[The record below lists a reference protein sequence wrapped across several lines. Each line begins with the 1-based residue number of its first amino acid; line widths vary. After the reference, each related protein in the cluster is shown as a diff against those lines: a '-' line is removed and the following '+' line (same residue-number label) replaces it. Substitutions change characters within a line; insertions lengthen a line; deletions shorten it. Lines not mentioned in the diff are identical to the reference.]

1 MVKNYIKS
9 TFRQLI
15 KQKTYTLIN
24 ITGLAIGIASFLII
38 YLFITDELSYDRF
51 NKKAKNIYRLVNIYD
66 FEGVG
71 EKSASS
77 PFPVAFTM
85 KNEYPDMI
93 KNVVRLFNFQV
104 PSSFVEYQDKKFNEK
119 HFFFADS
126 TFFDIFDY
134 EFIKGNSRTALEEN
148 GSVVLTQSAA
158 RKYFGNEDPMGKII
172 LFEITTKLKITGI
185 IKDPPKQSHLQFDFI
200 GSMSTLRTIY
210 DGSLPN
216 TWVWNPCWTY
226 FLLNDH
232 VSPKALEAKFPE
244 FIQTYFYDAEKEN
257 ITLYLQ
263 PLTDI
268 HLRSK
273 LDYELSANGSM
284 NSIYILSAIGI
295 FLLVIA
301 IINFMNLA
309 TATSSRRA
317 KEIGIKKVTGAY
329 RSQLILQFLG
339 ESTILSFIA
348 LTLGLIIV
356 EFVLPLFDEFTGK
369 SLTINV
375 LFEWQNIVML
385 ISLGLAVGILS
396 GTYPAFYLSAFNP
409 VKVLKG
415 SVRFGVKSGLPRKIL
430 VVTQFTI
437 SIALIIG
444 SIIIHDQL
452 KFMQNADLGFN
463 KKNIIIVPVN
473 RTPVANIFPTFK
485 KELLQDPSII
495 SVTAMDD
502 IFGESHNTHEFRPEG
517 YPEKKWQ
524 FYPALVVRYD
534 FVKTFGIKIIAGR
547 DYIEEN
553 KLDPMNGMLINEA
566 MVKHMGWGSPENAL
580 GKKFKS
586 LRGNERV
593 IGVFKN
599 FHPTSLHK
607 EAGPF
612 VLNMK
617 EYPREV
623 IWFLKYVAI
632 RIQPG
637 TEKNALAHIENMW
650 RKTSPDRPF
659 EYFFLDKE
667 LASLYKDEE
676 NLSRLSFIFTII
688 IILISAM
695 GLLGLASFLAEQKT
709 KEIGIRKVLGANLL
723 SIINNISKE
732 FIWLI
737 LLASVFA
744 WGIAYIVMVYWL
756 YHFPYQT
763 VIHWFTF
770 ILGALIAMGLAM
782 MITFI
787 RAYFASKA
795 NPIVTLKYE

>member
-1 MVKNYIKS
+1 MVKNYLKS

-15 KQKTYTLIN
+15 KEKTYSLIN
-24 ITGLAIGIASFLII
+24 VTGLAIGIASFLII
-38 YLFITDELSYDRF
+38 YLFISDELSYDRYH
-51 NKKAKNIYRLVNIYD
+51 KKAKNIYRLVNIYD

-71 EKSASS
+71 ERSASS
-77 PFPVAFTM
+77 PFPVAFTL

-104 PSSFVEYQDKKFNEK
+104 PSSFVEYEDKKFNEK

-134 EFIKGNSRTALEEN
+134 EFIKGNPGTALSEN
-148 GSVVLTQSAA
+148 GSVVLTESTA
-158 RKYFGNEDPMGKII
+158 RKYFRNEDPIGKIL
-172 LFEITTKLKITGI
+172 LFEITTKLKVTGVV
-185 IKDPPKQSHLQFDFI
+185 KDPPAQSHFQFDFI
-200 GSMSTLRTIY
+200 GSMSTLRSVFG
-210 DGSLPN
+210 GSLPK

-232 VSPKALEAKFPE
+232 VNPKSLEAKFPD
-244 FIQTYFYDAEKEN
+244 FIKAYFYDAEKDN
-257 ITLYLQ
+257 ISLYLQ

-268 HLRSK
+268 HLQSH
-273 LDYELSANGSM
+273 LDYEIAPNGNI
-284 NSIYILSAIGI
+284 NSIYILSAIAV

-309 TATSSRRA
+309 TATSTRRA

-329 RSQLILQFLG
+329 RSQLIIQFLG
-339 ESTILSFIA
+339 ESIIMSFIA
-348 LTLGLIIV
+348 LIVALIIA
-356 EFVLPLFDEFTGK
+356 EFVIPYFDEFTGK
-369 SLTINV
+369 SITIYA
-375 LFEWQNIVML
+375 LFTWKNILLVG
-385 ISLGLAVGILS
+385 SLGILIGILS
-396 GTYPAFYLSAFNP
+396 GMYPAFYLSAFNP
-409 VKVLKG
+409 VRVLKG
-415 SVRFGVKSGLPRKIL
+415 SLRFGSRSGLPRKIL

-452 KFMQNADLGFN
+452 KFMRNADLGFN
-463 KKNIIIVPVN
+463 KNNIIVVPVN

-485 KELLQDPSII
+485 KELLQDPSIV

-517 YPEKKWQ
+517 FPEKKWQ

-534 FVKTFGIKIIAGR
+534 FIKTFDIKIVAGR
-547 DYIEEN
+547 DYMEEN
-553 KLDPMNGMLINEA
+553 KTDPMNGMLINEA
-566 MVKHMGWGSPENAL
+566 MVKHLGWGTPENAL

-586 LRGNERV
+586 LRGDERV
-593 IGVFKN
+593 IGVFN
-599 FHPTSLHK
+599 DFHPTSLHK
-607 EAGPF
+607 AAGPF

-617 EYPREV
+617 ESPGEV
-623 IWFLKYVAI
+623 IFFLKYLAI
-632 RIQPG
+632 RVQPG
-637 TEKNALAHIENMW
+637 NEKNALAWIEKMW
-650 RKTSPDRPF
+650 YKTAPDRPF

-667 LASLYKDEE
+667 LANLYRDEE
-676 NLSRLSFIFTII
+676 NLSRLSFIFTFII
-688 IILISAM
+688 IFISAM

-709 KEIGIRKVLGANLL
+709 KEIGIRKVLGATVW

-737 LLASVFA
+737 LLASIFA
-744 WGIAYIVMVYWL
+744 WALAYVVMVYWL

-763 VIHWFTF
+763 GIHWFTF
-770 ILGALIAMGLAM
+770 ILGAMIAMGLALL
-782 MITFI
+782 ITSI
-787 RAYFASKA
+787 RAFFASRA
-795 NPIVTLKYE
+795 NPVVTLKYE